1 MRVKPAMPSK
11 QKRSLVKVGGCL
23 RFFLRDGGF
32 LMRNIIS
39 LLGGWSSDFWTQ
51 EGLEQYDWL
60 PKLFEVLYPL
70 LYAIMAVAAAAGA
83 IYAIVLGINLARA
96 DDQSKRDEAKKR
108 LITVIIAV
116 AVTILLVVFFNEL
129 LPLIIQAF
137 VDPAGSNV
145 VIDPSTAG
153 QG

>member
-32 LMRNIIS
+32 LMMNIIS
-39 LLGGWSSDFWTQ
+39 FLGAWSSDAFTGPYAWMQ
-51 EGLEQYDWL
+51 Q
-60 PKLFEVLYPL
+60 LFKVLYPL

-108 LITVIIAV
+108 LITTIIAV

-129 LPLIIQAF
+129 LPLIIEAF
-137 VDPAGSNV
+137 ISPEGENQ
-145 VIDPSTAG
+145 VITSTT
-153 QG
+153 

>member
-1 MRVKPAMPSK
+1 
-11 QKRSLVKVGGCL
+11 
-23 RFFLRDGGF
+23 
-32 LMRNIIS
+32 MRNFIS

-60 PKLFEVLYPL
+60 PKLFGVLYPL

-83 IYAIVLGINLARA
+83 VYAIVLGINLARA

-129 LPLIIQAF
+129 LPLIIEAF
-137 VDPAGSNV
+137 VSPSGDNV
-145 VIDPSTAG
+145 VIDQSPAPAG
-153 QG
+153 EQ

>member
-39 LLGGWSSDFWTQ
+39 LLGGWDYSNWPANYSWLTQ
-51 EGLEQYDWL
+51 
-60 PKLFEVLYPL
+60 LFDVLYPL

-83 IYAIVLGINLARA
+83 IYAVVLGINLARA

-129 LPLIIQAF
+129 LPLIINEF
-137 VDPAGSNV
+137 VSPSGSNQ
-145 VIDPSTAG
+145 VITSTT
-153 QG
+153 